1 MQVVMTKN
9 LGSRDGAALGL
20 KYTECTKGQTVTAS
34 DDVAEVLVKR
44 GLASLVGETMKAVPA
59 APVAATPE
67 APAVKG
73 K

>member
-9 LGSRDGAALGL
+9 LGSRDSAALGL
-20 KYTECTKGQTVTAS
+20 DFAKCTKGKVVTAS
-34 DDVAEVLVKR
+34 DDVAETLVKR

-59 APVAATPE
+59 AAVVATPD